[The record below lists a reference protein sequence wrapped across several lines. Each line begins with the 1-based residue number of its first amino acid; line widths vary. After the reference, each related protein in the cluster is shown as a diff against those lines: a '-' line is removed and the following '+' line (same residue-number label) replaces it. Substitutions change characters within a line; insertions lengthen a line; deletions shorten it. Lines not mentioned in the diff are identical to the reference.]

1 MVTRIDFW
9 NATSGS
15 VIFFNPRT
23 IIIAMDRIKNLS
35 IGANFSEFN
44 GYVLSVV
51 GDIPVDSETT
61 VVTSS
66 ISKCVGSVFWMYSK
80 G

>member
-23 IIIAMDRIKNLS
+23 IIIAMDRIQNLS
-35 IGANFSEFN
+35 IGVNFSKIN
-44 GYVLSVV
+44 GSVFSVV
-51 GDIPVDSETT
+51 GDIPVDSEAP
-61 VVTSS
+61 
-66 ISKCVGSVFWMYSK
+66 
-80 G
+80 